1 MSDVA
6 RLAGVSKMTVSRVL
20 AGHSVAAETR
30 ARVCAAIDQLGY
42 VADAAAGA
50 LSSGRSEFVAVLV
63 PSLSSSNFSD
73 TVRGLT
79 DALEPEGLQLLL
91 GDTDYDL
98 EREER
103 LVRSM
108 LRHQPRCIA
117 LTGAQHTDAT
127 RKVLERSAI
136 PVVEMWDLPT
146 HPIDTAVGFSNV
158 RAARAMVRH
167 LAERGYRRI
176 GFLGGASELDRR
188 GLDRL
193 KGYQAEIKALKLG
206 EPRIVRLGE
215 SPITMGHGGPAMAA
229 LLEQW
234 PDTDAVM
241 CVSDMSAFGAI
252 MECHRRGLSVP
263 ADMAVAGFGNFE
275 VASCCHPAI
284 TTVSVD
290 AYGIG
295 RRTGEAL
302 LAALQARDGGERIE
316 PQSIRI
322 DYTIVAR
329 ESA

>member
-30 ARVCAAIDQLGY
+30 ARVCEAIDQLGY

-79 DALEPEGLQLLL
+79 DALEPHGLQLLL

-117 LTGAQHTDAT
+117 LTGSQHTDAT

-146 HPIDTAVGFSNV
+146 RPIDTAVGFSNV

-176 GFLGGASELDRR
+176 GFLVGASELDRR

-193 KGYQAEIKALKLG
+193 KGYQAEIKAQGLG
-206 EPRIVRLGE
+206 EPRVVRLGE
-215 SPITMGHGGPAMAA
+215 SPITMSHGGPAMAA

-252 MECHRRGLSVP
+252 MECHRRGLAVP
-263 ADMAVAGFGNFE
+263 TDIAVAGFGNFE
-275 VASCCHPAI
+275 VATCCHPTI

-295 RRTGEAL
+295 QRTGEAL
-302 LAALQARDGGERIE
+302 LAALQARDGGERTE
-316 PQSIRI
+316 SKSIRI
-322 DYTIVAR
+322 DYTIIAR

>member
-6 RLAGVSKMTVSRVL
+6 RVAGVSKMTVSRVL
-20 AGHSVAAETR
+20 AGHRVADKTR
-30 ARVCAAIDQLGY
+30 ERVRQAIDKLGY

-79 DALEPEGLQLLL
+79 TALEPHGLQLLL
-91 GDTDYDL
+91 GDTDYALD
-98 EREER
+98 REER
-103 LVRSM
+103 LVRSL

-127 RKVLERSAI
+127 RKLLERSGI
-136 PVVEMWDLPT
+136 PVVEMWDLPSQ
-146 HPIDTAVGFSNV
+146 PIDTAVGFSNV

-167 LAERGYRRI
+167 LADRGYRRI
-176 GFLGGASELDRR
+176 GFLGGASALDTR

-193 KGYQAEIKALKLG
+193 KGYRAEIKALGLS
-206 EPRIVRLGE
+206 EPRVVRLGD
-215 SPITMGHGGPAMAA
+215 SPITMSHGAPAMAA
-229 LLEQW
+229 LLSQW

-263 ADMAVAGFGNFE
+263 GDMAVAGFGNFE
-275 VASCCHPAI
+275 VAACCHPTI

-290 AYGIG
+290 PYGIG
-295 RRTGEAL
+295 LRTGQAL
-302 LAALQARDGGERIE
+302 LAALEARDAGVEAAS
-316 PQSIRI
+316 QSIRI
-322 DYTIVAR
+322 DFEIVAR

>member
-1 MSDVA
+1 
-6 RLAGVSKMTVSRVL
+6 
-20 AGHSVAAETR
+20 
-30 ARVCAAIDQLGY
+30 
-42 VADAAAGA
+42 
-50 LSSGRSEFVAVLV
+50 
-63 PSLSSSNFSD
+63 
-73 TVRGLT
+73 
-79 DALEPEGLQLLL
+79 
-91 GDTDYDL
+91 
-98 EREER
+98 
-103 LVRSM
+103 
-108 LRHQPRCIA
+108 
-117 LTGAQHTDAT
+117 
-127 RKVLERSAI
+127 
-136 PVVEMWDLPT
+136 MWDLPT

-275 VASCCHPAI
+275 VAACCHPAI

-302 LAALQARDGGERIE
+302 LAALQARDGGERTE